1 MAIVLLKHS
10 SSNNICGESNINSHY
25 NKYAG
30 ITVNELMT
38 QNEYIINLI
47 SGIRKL
53 IVLDSVNFRN
63 IITTIIMVIIYY
75 HTTCIPVVV
84 GVLLAA
90 DRHTPTA
97 LFAQSICSN
106 MVR

>member
-1 MAIVLLKHS
+1 MAIIILKHS

-53 IVLDSVNFRN
+53 IVPDSVNFRN
-63 IITTIIMVIIYY
+63 ITTIIMVIIYY
-75 HTTCIPVVV
+75 HTTCIPVVA
-84 GVLLAA
+84 GVSLAA

-106 MVR
+106 TVR